1 METRASYALVG
12 GFVLALTAA
21 IFLSVVWLAKVSF
34 ERASTPYHIY
44 FKGSVTGLVEGSPVR
59 FRGVSVGRVQ
69 KIRIDP
75 GNVERVE
82 VTVEVPQETPIKTDA
97 IASLEPMG
105 LTGGV
110 YVEIQGGS
118 NDAPLLRE
126 SVDDVPIIPSKPS
139 SIASLL
145 EQAPHLLENLIKLSN
160 NVAGFMTPDNQKA
173 FATMLTNM
181 AAAAGSANSTAH
193 DANQLVGELRAS
205 VKQLTRETDVLLKE
219 STTTVRVI
227 GSDGRKISGNM
238 VQASEDARVLIRT
251 LNQTSQQLR
260 DMIGENREPVRDFT
274 STGLYDLSQL
284 INDLRTLATNLS
296 RVTTR
301 IESDPSNFL
310 FGGRKRGVEVK

>member
-21 IFLSVVWLAKVSF
+21 LFLSIVWLAKISF
-34 ERASTPYHIY
+34 ERASTPYRIY
-44 FKGSVTGLVEGSPVR
+44 FNGSVTGLVEGSPVR
-59 FRGVSVGRVQ
+59 YRGVAVGRVQ
-69 KIRIDP
+69 RIRIDP
-75 GNVERVE
+75 TNVERVE
-82 VTVEVPQETPIKTDA
+82 VTVEVPQETPVKTDA

-118 NDAPLLRE
+118 QDAPLLRE
-126 SVDDVPIIPSKPS
+126 NADGIPVIQSKPS

-145 EQAPHLLENLIKLSN
+145 EQAPHLLQNLIGLSN
-160 NVAGFMTPDNQKA
+160 NLAGFMTPENQKS
-173 FATMLTNM
+173 FAAMLANL
-181 AAAAGSANSTAH
+181 AAAAGSANGTAR
-193 DANQLVGELRAS
+193 DASLLVNELRTSA
-205 VKQLTRETDVLLKE
+205 KQLTAQTDVLLKE
-219 STTTVRVI
+219 STSTVKVI
-227 GSDGRKISGNM
+227 GTDGKKISGNL
-238 VQASEDARVLIRT
+238 VLASDDARVLIRS

-260 DMIGENREPVRDFT
+260 DMIGENREPIRDFT
-274 STGLYDLSQL
+274 STGLYDLAQL